1 MNLSEYNNKIPEVAG
16 LSHGV
21 LYGQFD
27 RTDELNA
34 RQFERTRPDQPLPP
48 NFDPRPVLTKY
59 SIFPMLD
66 ARMPATVP
74 IQPNYDYSLYN
85 NFTPPV
91 MSVGPVSGYIN
102 KVDTENTLR
111 NQYFAL
117 QKGADQSSYV
127 PSANSDLYNVYVPSS
142 PSVQPF
148 PGLFTK
154 PQLDQTVHPNM
165 QGNPNIGRDIF
176 NNYTRVQLREPTVP
190 L

>member
-16 LSHGV
+16 LSNGV
-21 LYGQFD
+21 LYGQFA
-27 RTDELNA
+27 RTDELNS
-34 RQFERTRPDQPLPP
+34 RQFARSKPDNPLPP
-48 NFDPRPVLTKY
+48 NFDPRPVISKY
-59 SIFPMLD
+59 SVFPMLD

-74 IQPNYDYSLYN
+74 IQPNYNYSLQT
-85 NFTPPV
+85 NFTPPL
-91 MSVGPVSGYIN
+91 MSVGPVSGFIN
-102 KVDTENTLR
+102 NIDTENTLR

-127 PSANSDLYNVYVPSS
+127 PSTNSDLYKVYVPSS
-142 PSVQPF
+142 PSEQPF

-154 PQLDQTVHPNM
+154 PHLDQSVHPNM
-165 QGNPNIGRDIF
+165 QGNSKIGKDTF